1 LLQPSIGYAEQGFPL
16 RGYTHPDSN
25 YTRHKEFRWVFMR
38 DGQPYA
44 NGDLFRNPVLAATYR
59 KIAKSGRDAFYK
71 GEIARELVDFSRA
84 KGGLLSMKD
93 LEDHRGEWVEPVSV
107 NYRGYD
113 VWELPPN
120 GQGIATLQMLKI
132 LEGFDIASLGHNSP
146 EYLHLLVEAK
156 KLAFADRA
164 RFYTDMDFYD
174 VPVAGLI
181 SEEYAA
187 GRRKLID
194 LHRAATDDPCGEP
207 PGHGDTIYLTVADKD
222 HNMVSFIQSNYWGFG
237 SGYVPAKLGFALQ
250 NRGALFAMDSGHPNR
265 LEPHKRPFHTI
276 IPSFVTRGGKPWL
289 SFGVMGG
296 DMQPQGQVQ
305 VLVNMIDFGMDI
317 QQAGDAP
324 RIRHSGSSQPTG
336 AVMVGGGLLACEIGI
351 APSVVRQLQRLGHS
365 IHPDGYNNFFGGYQ
379 AIMLDSGHGMYHGA
393 SDPRRAGCAFGY

>member
-1 LLQPSIGYAEQGFPL
+1 VA
-16 RGYTHPDSN
+16 
-25 YTRHKEFRWVFMR
+25 
-38 DGQPYA
+38 
-44 NGDLFRNPVLAATYR
+44 
-59 KIAKSGRDAFYK
+59 
-71 GEIARELVDFSRA
+71 
-84 KGGLLSMKD
+84 GLLS
-93 LEDHRGEWVEPVSV
+93 
-107 NYRGYD
+107 
-113 VWELPPN
+113 
-120 GQGIATLQMLKI
+120 A
-132 LEGFDIASLGHNSP
+132 
-146 EYLHLLVEAK
+146 
-156 KLAFADRA
+156 
-164 RFYTDMDFYD
+164 
-174 VPVAGLI
+174 
-181 SEEYAA
+181 EYAA

-194 LHRAATDDPCGEP
+194 PHRASTVDPYGEP

-237 SGYVPAKLGFALQ
+237 SGYVPAGLGFALQ

-324 RIRHSGSSQPTG
+324 RVRHSGSSQPTG
-336 AVMVGGGLLACEIGI
+336 AVMSAGGLLACEIGI
-351 APSVVRQLQRLGHS
+351 APSVVRRLQRLGHRL
-365 IHPDGYNNFFGGYQ
+365 HPDSYNNFFGGYQ
-379 AIMLDSGHGMYHGA
+379 AIMLDPQHGMYHGA